1 MQMMSILVI
10 GGTGHVGSL
19 VVQELADRGAS
30 ARVLTTD
37 PDKTRLPARMTAVKG
52 DLLDPASMREA
63 LSGVETVFLLN
74 AVSPSELTQALL
86 ALDLAK
92 EAKVKHVVYVSQIK
106 LDWPDCPHAVAKA
119 GAEAL
124 IRSHGIPAT
133 ILRPAYFF
141 QNDRALKEPILAGAY
156 PIPIGGV
163 GAEMIDI
170 RDIAAVAAVA
180 ILDKDAF
187 GSDPVIELVG
197 PDNITGDVAARIW
210 SEVTGRSVTYA
221 GDEIGISFESRTAR
235 TMPAWQAHDLVAMF
249 RGCQREG
256 MRGKSDAVE
265 RLSGLLGR
273 PLRSYRAFA
282 EETYKKWQRD

>member
-1 MQMMSILVI
+1 MSILVV

-37 PDKTRLPARMTAVKG
+37 PGKSRLPPRMSAVKG
-52 DLLDPASMREA
+52 DLLEPASMREA
-63 LSGVETVFLLN
+63 LSGIETVFLLN

-86 ALDLAK
+86 TLDLAK
-92 EAKVKHVVYVSQIK
+92 EAKVRHIVYVSQIK

-124 IRSHGIPAT
+124 IHSHDLPAT

-141 QNDRALKEPILAGAY
+141 QNDMALKEPILAGAY
-156 PIPIGGV
+156 PIPIGDV

-180 ILDKDAF
+180 LLNKGAI
-187 GSDPVIELVG
+187 GSDPVVELVG
-197 PDNITGDVAARIW
+197 PDNITGESAAGIW
-210 SEVTGRSVTYA
+210 SEVTGKPVTYA
-221 GDEIGISFESRTAR
+221 GDDTGIAFESRTAGK
-235 TMPAWQAHDLVAMF
+235 MPGWQAHDLVAMF

-256 MRGKSDAVE
+256 MRGKPGAVE
-265 RLSGLLGR
+265 RLAKLLGH
-273 PLRSYRAFA
+273 PLRSYRTFA
-282 EETYKKWQRD
+282 EETYKLWQSG